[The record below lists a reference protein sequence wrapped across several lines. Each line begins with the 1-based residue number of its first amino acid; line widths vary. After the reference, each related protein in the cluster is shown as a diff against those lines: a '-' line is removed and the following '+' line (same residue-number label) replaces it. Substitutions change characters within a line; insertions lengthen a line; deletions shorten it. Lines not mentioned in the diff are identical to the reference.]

1 MEIEEVL
8 KIEYLKDEEM
18 AEVNSK
24 GETLVPWKN

>member
-18 AEVNSK
+18 AEVNYE
-24 GETLVPWKN
+24 GEISVPWKN